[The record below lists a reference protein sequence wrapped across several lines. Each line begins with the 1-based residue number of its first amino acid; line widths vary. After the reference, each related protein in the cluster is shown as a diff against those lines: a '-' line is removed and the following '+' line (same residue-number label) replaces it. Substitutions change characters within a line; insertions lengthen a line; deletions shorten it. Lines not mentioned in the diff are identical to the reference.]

1 MKALQYHGPWQL
13 TLEDLPEPVMS
24 PDEVL
29 IRSEAVGICGSDAHG
44 YTGESGRRKAGMVMG
59 HEAAGTVVKVGANV
73 SNLKE
78 GDEVAIFPTLG
89 CGKCKYC
96 LAGNE
101 HICPEKRIIGVN
113 SGTWGAMAEF
123 FTCNARQAVR
133 LSEKVDPAIALL
145 AEPLA
150 VSLHAINRMKPEKD
164 AILAIVGAGTIGL
177 ALTVVLKSLGH
188 QNIFILDKI
197 DEKLAFAKE
206 LGAEPIN
213 IDREDALK
221 FISAKTGG
229 QRAAGVF
236 EAVGAASTVKAA
248 FDLCDFGGTVILI
261 GNLAKEF
268 TLPLQGVTSNETTLR
283 GTYGFNRKEFGEAV
297 QIAQKNQKVLQKFI
311 TGSCT
316 LEEAPK
322 VMEELAKGSRQA
334 MKIVIRPQEQAA
346 CVHA

>member
-1 MKALQYHGPWQL
+1 MKALKYSGPWQL
-13 TLEDLPEPVMS
+13 AVEEMPEPIMG
-24 PDEVL
+24 PDDVL
-29 IRSEAVGICGSDAHG
+29 IRSEAVGICGSDVHG

-59 HEAAGTVVKVGANV
+59 HEAAGTVISTGANV
-73 SNLKE
+73 GNLKE
-78 GDEVAIFPTLG
+78 GDEVAVFPTLG
-89 CGKCKYC
+89 CGKCRYC

-101 HICPEKRIIGVN
+101 HICPDKRILGVN

-123 FTCNARQAVR
+123 FTCNARQAVP

-150 VSLHAINRMKPEKD
+150 VALHAINRMQPEKD

-177 ALTVVLKSLGH
+177 ALTVVLKGLGH

-221 FISAKTGG
+221 FINAKTGG
-229 QRAAGVF
+229 RRAAGVF
-236 EAVGAASTVKAA
+236 EAVGTAGTVKAA
-248 FDLCDFGGTVILI
+248 FELADFGGTVILI

-268 TLPLQGVTSNETTLR
+268 SLPLQGVTSNETTLR
-283 GTYGFNRKEFGEAV
+283 GSYGFNRKEFAAAV
-297 QIAQKNQKVLQKFI
+297 RIAQENQNMLAKFI
-311 TGSCT
+311 TGSCS
-316 LEEAPK
+316 LEEAPQ
-322 VMEELAKGSRQA
+322 VMEELAKGTRQA
-334 MKIVIRPQEQAA
+334 MKIVIRPRQKAA
-346 CVHA
+346 RVHA